1 MTTGPTTPWPKA
13 AASAAIFR
21 GETVLLVKRGKPP
34 LAGLWSL
41 PGGHIEPGESARM
54 AALREVTEET
64 CVSARIDGLV
74 HVQDAINAPDGI
86 VASHHVIV
94 LHQGQWLSGEPY
106 AASDAA
112 QARFVAFHEL
122 GGLAMTPDAEKL
134 IAMAW
139 ACAKKGMQ
147 S

>member
-1 MTTGPTTPWPKA
+1 MTAEKPAAWPKA

-21 GETVLLVKRGKPP
+21 GETVLLVKRGRPP
-34 LAGLWSL
+34 MARLWSL
-41 PGGHIEPGESARM
+41 PGGHIEPGETARM

-64 CVSARIDGLV
+64 GVSARIDGLV

-86 VASHHVIV
+86 IASHHVIV
-94 LHQGQWLSGEPY
+94 FHQGQWLSGEPC

-122 GGLAMTPDAEKL
+122 GSLAMTPDAEKL